1 MFHPKQL
8 DISMGGLFPLLVT
21 NATLEKPFN
30 FSAILSVPQPQD
42 EVQGWNVATDGL

>member
-1 MFHPKQL
+1 
-8 DISMGGLFPLLVT
+8 MGGLFPVLVT

-30 FSAILSVPQPQD
+30 FSAINSVPHQD